1 VTVDTDK
8 QTRLEELRKALER
21 GTYQVEPSV
30 VVDAIIVRALKRL
43 HLTQP
48 HC

>member
-21 GTYQVEPSV
+21 GTYQVEPAV
-30 VVDAIIVRALKRL
+30 VVDAIIIRALKRL
-43 HLTQP
+43 HVSQP